1 MLDGIPIGNLS
12 AGVLVGVAVLMVF
25 LGMLVPRRILNDKTK
40 EADKWYEAY
49 TTEREARMKSD
60 AQTTQL
66 LEIAKTTNS
75 IIVAAF
81 GANESS
87 RRSEGEA
94 HVASTPTTK

>member
-25 LGMLVPRRILNDKTK
+25 LGLLVPRRFFNDKAK

-49 TTEREARMKSD
+49 KTEREARMKSD
-60 AQTTQL
+60 AQTTKL
-66 LEIAKTTNS
+66 LELAETTNS
-75 IIVAAF
+75 IVVSAF
-81 GANESS
+81 GGVERN

-94 HVASTPTTK
+94 HVASAPTQK